1 MTMTKTL
8 DFNLEIKA
16 SDDDGRF
23 EGLASPYGGKPD
35 SYGDI
40 VEKTAYDDTLKVH
53 RDRGT
58 MPVMLWAHDQ
68 AQPIGVWEKFESRD
82 DGLYGT
88 GRLIKGVRQADE
100 AHLLMKHGA
109 VRGLSIGYRVV
120 ESVPDGK
127 NTRLKKIDLH
137 EVSIVAIPAAPLAR
151 IVNVKADSDDYLLLR
166 ARLLAGD
173 LPSDRELDKGL
184 KAAFDL
190 SNSQAERAVRLFRKG
205 LAQGEPENEPNDD
218 QLALAA
224 ALLRDAIKGFSDLTR
239 T

>member
-1 MTMTKTL
+1 MNKTL
-8 DFNLEIKA
+8 DFDLQIKA
-16 SDDDGRF
+16 ADDDGRF
-23 EGLASPYGGKPD
+23 EGWASPYGGKPD

-40 VEKTAYDDTLKVH
+40 IEKTAYDDTLKSH
-53 RDRGT
+53 RERGT

-68 AQPIGVWEKFESRD
+68 GEPIGVWENFESKD

-88 GRLIKGVRQADE
+88 GRLIKGVRRADE

-120 ESVPDGK
+120 DSVPDGK
-127 NTRLKKIDLH
+127 MTRLKKIDLH
-137 EVSIVAIPAAPLAR
+137 EVSIVAIPAADRAR
-151 IVNVKADSDDYLLLR
+151 IVHVKNNDDYLLLR
-166 ARLLAGD
+166 ARLLAGE

-184 KAAFDL
+184 KATFDL

-224 ALLRDAIKGFSDLTR
+224 ALLRDAIKGFADLR
-239 T
+239 KI